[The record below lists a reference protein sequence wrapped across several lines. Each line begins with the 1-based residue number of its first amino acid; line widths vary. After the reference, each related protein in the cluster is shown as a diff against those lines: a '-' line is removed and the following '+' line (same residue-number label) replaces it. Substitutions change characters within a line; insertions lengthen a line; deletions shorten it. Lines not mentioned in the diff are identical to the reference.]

1 MKLTEK
7 SNALPELTKAWVKLQ
22 GFAPLRPI
30 RNKSDFAHIRQFAD
44 MLADEVGDD
53 EAHPLFSLFEIA
65 MDFIERWE
73 EKRPLEFDNDPK
85 QVLRFLLEEH
95 GLRQKDLA
103 DIASPTLVSDILSG
117 RREISKNLAKAL
129 AMRFN
134 VDVSAFV

>member
-7 SNALPELTKAWVKLQ
+7 SDALPELTKAWVKLQ
-22 GFAPLRPI
+22 GLVPLRPI
-30 RNKSDFAHIRQFAD
+30 RNKTEFARVRQFAD

-53 EAHPLFSLFEIA
+53 ESHPLYSLFEIA
-65 MDFIERWE
+65 MDVIERWE
-73 EKRPLEFDNDPK
+73 EQRPLQFDDDPRE
-85 QVLRFLLEEH
+85 VLRYLLEEH

-117 RREISKNLAKAL
+117 RREISKQLAKAL
-129 AMRFN
+129 AIRFN